1 MKRDRPIFQ
10 SIKKILEV
18 EPIEA
23 SAPCRI
29 DSGGTW
35 DIRALALPLEKIKPV
50 TVNIALNLRTR
61 VTLSPFEDGKVSILS
76 KGFSQ
81 GEQYPFENLPFNSRF
96 GLFFAAVSH
105 FGYHGIEVRIESD
118 SPVKSALGGSSTALM
133 ALLKALSQ
141 VDALLGRRKIPRRN
155 LLHLGFHLEEAVSRG
170 KCGMQDQAAA
180 AYGGVNRWIWCYGH
194 GNLPFQREPLLD
206 TDGWK
211 TFSKCILVAYS
222 GKSHVS
228 LRTNRAWVNDFLTG
242 KTRTGWAKANEIVNM
257 FAEAIKK
264 KDWNGAANLIK
275 AEMAIRKEITPDA
288 LIPLTEKLID
298 QAESIGCGARFAGAG
313 AGGSVWALGEIE
325 KIRKLKKVWER
336 TLGPVKNGRILD
348 CAVDPTGVK

>member
-1 MKRDRPIFQ
+1 MSGVSPIIL
-10 SIKKILEV
+10 SIKKNLEHQH
-18 EPIEA
+18 IEA

-35 DIRALALPLEKIKPV
+35 DIRALALPLERINPV

-96 GLFFAAVSH
+96 GLFFAAVSY
-105 FGYHGIEVRIESD
+105 FGFHGLEVRIESD
-118 SPVKSALGGSSTALM
+118 SPVKSALGGSSTALI
-133 ALLKALSQ
+133 ALLKALSK
-141 VDALLGRRKIPRRN
+141 VDAQLGKGKIPRRN
-155 LLHLGFHLEEAVSRG
+155 LLHLGFHLEEAVSPG

-180 AYGGVNRWIWCYGH
+180 AYGGMNRWIWCYGDRK
-194 GNLPFQREPLLD
+194 LPFEREPLLD
-206 TDGWK
+206 VEGWE
-211 TFSKCILVAYS
+211 TFSKCMLVAYS

-228 LRTNRAWVNDFLTG
+228 LRTNRAWVNDFLAG
-242 KTRTGWAKANEIVNM
+242 KTRSGWVKANEIVNM
-257 FAEAIKK
+257 FAEVIKK
-264 KDWNGAANLIK
+264 KAWNEAASLIK

-288 LIPLTEKLID
+288 LIPLTDKLID

-313 AGGSVWALGEIE
+313 GGGSLWAMGEII
-325 KIRKLKKVWER
+325 KIQKLKKVWEL
-336 TLGPVKNGRILD
+336 TLGPVKNGMILN